1 VLPGVA
7 LDQLW
12 QVVGFAERTLL
23 AVSAMVVAVGLA
35 GLVAVVLASLGERR
49 RELAILRSV
58 GARPGEVF
66 LLLSAEG
73 LFITCSSAPCWA
85 WRCSHC

>member
-1 VLPGVA
+1 
-7 LDQLW
+7 
-12 QVVGFAERTLL
+12 
-23 AVSAMVVAVGLA
+23 MVVVVGLA

-58 GARPGEVF
+58 GARPGDLF

-73 LFITCSSAPCWA
+73 LFITVLGALLGVALLAVLTALLAPLAQAHFGLAFQASWGF
-85 WRCSHC
+85 RR